1 MAGPSGIT
9 ARREL
14 PFPLLTDTP
23 DAERDIKELAEALDQ
38 FAKFN
43 QGIIAARPLAAA
55 SKEGDIY
62 WATDD
67 VSYGPTGTWW
77 VLVAAAWKM
86 FPLPTIVAAMIK
98 AEAVETGAV
107 KALAITEPKLGE
119 ESVGESK
126 LKNLAV
132 TAAKIATNTITA
144 AKLAAEAVGTSAIA
158 KESVTEPKMAKALL
172 TGAWN
177 VMTPGPKAEA
187 NAVLQTAGVRL
198 EAAGTVV
205 RMRGSVKAKEEIGI
219 GNTVATFPAGFG
231 PFSKVFLSTF
241 RAATTGETPVATVL
255 EVAGTT
261 ITAHSAIPVGTV
273 IQFDGL
279 TYNVT

>member
-77 VLVAAAWKM
+77 VLKAGAWVM
-86 FPLPTIVAAMIK
+86 FPLPTIVAAMIA
-98 AEAVETGAV
+98 AEAVTTPAV

-119 ESVGESK
+119 ESVATIK

-132 TAAKIATNTITA
+132 TAAKIAANTITA
-144 AKLAAEAVGTSAIA
+144 AQIAAATIKASNLEAGTLAGAWTAPTGLNAKLTSAEGITGVQALDIRSESGGVSGRIRGGVAA
-158 KESVTEPKMAKALL
+158 KAGEEYLSGETLFTLPVGLRPPGVCFLPCVLNTAGVITVPKMQVTSAGVCTLNAAIKS
-172 TGAWN
+172 
-177 VMTPGPKAEA
+177 
-187 NAVLQTAGVRL
+187 NAVL
-198 EAAGTVV
+198 
-205 RMRGSVKAKEEIGI
+205 
-219 GNTVATFPAGFG
+219 TFD
-231 PFSKVFLSTF
+231 SLTF
-241 RAATTGETPVATVL
+241 N
-255 EVAGTT
+255 
-261 ITAHSAIPVGTV
+261 
-273 IQFDGL
+273 L
-279 TYNVT
+279 T